1 MRKLCALL
9 SFVSIA
15 ALQTWPAAAAS
26 PEIGRRPFS
35 KELWRLHQAGART
48 SPPPEIRVHFFHPDQ
63 VIRVYPQRAAA
74 PVVRPTVRMSRPAP
88 ATPAKLLVVAA
99 TRSAPRPQPEVRSGR

>member
-26 PEIGRRPFS
+26 PEIGQQTFAQER
-35 KELWRLHQAGART
+35 WMLHQAGART

-63 VIRVYPQRAAA
+63 VVRVYPKRAAA

-88 ATPAKLLVVAA
+88 AAPAKPLMVAA
-99 TRSAPRPQPEVRSGR
+99 SRSAPRPQPEVRSGR